1 MSEREPELD
10 ELRAIAARAGVGAGR
25 PVERL
30 DEPPSALWDRIESAT
45 APVTP
50 ARHRHR
56 WVWPVAAAA
65 AVAVTV
71 GVAAVVVASDD
82 SDPAP
87 VATATLEPLGD
98 EGSGSAE
105 LVEQDGDLQLVL
117 DTTGIDAGD
126 GFVEVWVID
135 SGVERLVSL
144 GPLRPDGRYD
154 LPPGLDPEA
163 FPIVDVSREPLDGDP
178 AHSGDSVLRGELEF

>member
-10 ELRAIAARAGVGAGR
+10 ELRAIAARAGVDGGS

-30 DEPPSALWDRIESAT
+30 DEPPEDLWNRIESASSPSAST
-45 APVTP
+45 A
-50 ARHRHR
+50 HRPR

-65 AVAVTV
+65 AVAVAV
-71 GVAAVVVASDD
+71 GVAAVVAGSDD
-82 SDPAP
+82 DEPVP

-105 LVEQDGDLQLVL
+105 LVEGDGELQLVV
-117 DTTGIDAGD
+117 DTTGVDPGD

-135 SGVERLVSL
+135 TEVERLVSL

-178 AHSGDSVLRGELEF
+178 THSGDSVLRGQLEF

>member
-1 MSEREPELD
+1 MSEPELD
-10 ELRAIAARAGVGAGR
+10 ELRAIAARAGIGEGT

-30 DEPPSALWDRIESAT
+30 DEPPTALWERIESAT

-50 ARHRHR
+50 AKHQHR
-56 WVWPVAAAA
+56 WVWPLAAAA

-71 GVAAVVVASDD
+71 GVVAVVVASDD
-82 SDPAP
+82 DDPEP

-105 LVEQDGDLQLVL
+105 LVEQDGELQLVL
-117 DTTGIDAGD
+117 DTTDIDADD

-178 AHSGDSVLRGELEF
+178 THSGDSVLRGELEF